1 MRFDF
6 LIPFRVW
13 FSPDRKRYR
22 SLKNL
27 LGFYPRNMAVYKL
40 AFSHRSSLADTNSG
54 KQMSNERLEYLGDAV
69 LGAIVAEMLFRRF
82 PYRDEGFLTE
92 MRSRIVSRENL
103 KNIALK
109 IGLDRYVVNL
119 SGPGMHKSMYGDAF
133 EALVGA
139 VFIDRGFEAAREF
152 VTGRIV
158 NLHLDMDAIE
168 KSDTNFK
175 SRIINWAQREKRK
188 LVFEMIQEGAQ
199 DRLIR
204 VQLLLDDEVLT
215 MAEDFSRKKAEQL
228 AASKAL
234 EKLGLTE

>member
-1 MRFDF
+1 M
-6 LIPFRVW
+6 
-13 FSPDRKRYR
+13 
-22 SLKNL
+22 
-27 LGFYPRNMAVYKL
+27 GFYPKNIAVYKL
-40 AFSHRSSLADTNSG
+40 AFSHRSALTDPAGG

-103 KNIALK
+103 KNIAMK
-109 IGLDRYVVNL
+109 IGLDKYVVNA

-133 EALVGA
+133 EALIGA
-139 VFIDRGFEAAREF
+139 VFIDKGFEVAKDF

-158 NLHLDMDAIE
+158 NIHLDMDAIE
-168 KSDTNFK
+168 KSDTNYK
-175 SRIINWAQREKRK
+175 SRIINWAQRERRK
-188 LVFEMIQEGAQ
+188 LVFEMVQEASQ

-204 VQLLLDDEVLT
+204 VQLMLDDEVLT
-215 MAEDFSRKKAEQL
+215 VAEDFSRKKAEQM

-234 EKLGLTE
+234 EQLGLSEGA

>member
-13 FSPDRKRYR
+13 FSLDRKLYR

-27 LGFYPRNMAVYKL
+27 LGFYPRNIAVYKL
-40 AFSHRSSLADTNSG
+40 AFSHRSALADTNSG

-152 VTGRIV
+152 VAGRIV

-215 MAEDFSRKKAEQL
+215 TAEDFSRKKAEQL